1 MRITVMCLE
10 EFLEHKGIQ
19 YILTA
24 IIIICFDKDL

>member
-1 MRITVMCLE
+1 MRMTVMYLE

-19 YILTA
+19 YMSAA